1 MILLIVEDNLSLAM
15 FTSRNILIERP
26 HWKTLVAGSCFEA
39 RNIIEHI
46 LPDAV
51 LIDLGLPDGNG
62 LDLLFEFHMSHKN
75 LPVLITSAS
84 VSEKLRTEV
93 TKRGGAG
100 LIEKPFDVKDLVV
113 EVEKISVA
121 EEEGD
126 DDEQKEGE
134 DSSEINDDISHYS
147 PWTYSPHK
155 NLDFHKMQNR
165 LSGLLSGLRALGADM
180 RAVAGDEDAV
190 CKTADE
196 YIDRLCGIVNEV
208 SRMVST
214 AKGGGGR

>member
-15 FTSRNILIERP
+15 FTSRNIIIERP
-26 HWKTLVAGSCFEA
+26 TWKTLVAGSCFEA

-46 LPDAV
+46 LPDSV
-51 LIDLGLPDGNG
+51 LVDLGLPDGNG
-62 LDLLFEFHMSHKN
+62 LDLLFEFHVAHKKM
-75 LPVLITSAS
+75 PVFITSAS
-84 VSEKLRTEV
+84 VSEKLKNEV

-100 LIEKPFDVKDLVV
+100 LIEKPFDVKDLVAVV
-113 EVEKISVA
+113 EEKSSA
-121 EEEGD
+121 DDQESEESMPSEQSAPGRD
-126 DDEQKEGE
+126 DDT
-134 DSSEINDDISHYS
+134 SRYS
-147 PWTYSPHK
+147 PWTYSPNK
-155 NLDFHKMQNR
+155 SLDFHKMQNR

-214 AKGGGGR
+214 AKGETER